1 MRSRAHRRLL
11 AGFAAAFTLSVAV
24 PASAQSAAG
33 TIDVGAADLA
43 EFPKVSVSV
52 SVPPE
57 VTPTVASNVS
67 VVELGEKR
75 EVQVEVLPSDDL
87 RVVLAIDTSG
97 SMTGAPLDAA
107 KDAATQFLTKVPD
120 RTPIAVVGF
129 GDKASVQSGFTTDK
143 IDSRQ
148 AIAGLRPRGE
158 TTLFDAVV
166 IASQL
171 FPAESNARR
180 VIIVLTDGADT
191 RSSNNLHA
199 AVEAI
204 GISKEVV
211 HSVALKTRDT
221 DYASLQALSS
231 ASAGMVANAE
241 DPRALGE
248 TFSRVTAALV
258 NRYRLSWRSAANGP
272 TRTTIRFDI
281 PGASPLQRDVEI
293 TYPALPPVAA
303 PVGAAPSAP
312 VVPAAVTVPTAA
324 VADSMVSGSTLLL
337 IGLAAVFVALVVLG
351 HTMMLPRVQIRRLSR
366 ELGVDTTAQLSAV
379 SRRAVTAMDRAITR
393 SNHRLHLESLLQQA
407 GMNIAPA
414 EAASIVL
421 AIAGVAFIGGLMTRG
436 LVWALLSIAVVVG
449 VAAMWLK
456 LRIDRRARR
465 FANQLD
471 GTLQLMVSSLRT
483 GFGVAQAVDAVASD
497 APSPTGEEFRRAARE
512 TRIGRELPSAL
523 RDVAFRTKS
532 EDFGWVV
539 DAIEINREVGGS
551 LAEVLE
557 NASITL
563 RDRSRLTR
571 QVRAL
576 SAEGR
581 LSGVVLVALPL
592 LLLVFLQT
600 SNPDYINPLF
610 HSGTGQKLLLVG
622 VGLLV
627 AGGLWLRRIV
637 QVKF

>member
-1 MRSRAHRRLL
+1 MIRLRARRPLL
-11 AGFAAAFTLSVAV
+11 AVFAAAITFSVAT

-33 TIDVGAADLA
+33 TIDIGTPDVAQFPQVSLA
-43 EFPKVSVSV
+43 V
-52 SVPPE
+52 SVPQE

-75 EVQVEVLPSDDL
+75 GVQVEVLPSDDL

-97 SMTGAPLDAA
+97 SMAGAPLEAA
-107 KDAATQFLTKVPD
+107 KGAATQFLSKVPE

-129 GDKASVQSGFTTDK
+129 GEKASVQSGFTTDK
-143 IDSRQ
+143 IESRQ
-148 AIAGLRPRGE
+148 AIAGLGSRGE

-191 RSSNNLHA
+191 RSTNDLHA
-199 AVEAI
+199 AVDAV
-204 GISKEVV
+204 GKSKAVV
-211 HSVALKTRDT
+211 HSVALQTKDT
-221 DYASLQALSS
+221 DYGSLQALSS
-231 ASAGMVANAE
+231 GSNGLVANAA

-248 TFSRVTAALV
+248 TFSRITAALV
-258 NRYRLSWRSAANGP
+258 NRYRLSWRSAGNGP
-272 TRTTIRFDI
+272 TQTTIRFDI
-281 PGASPLQRDVEI
+281 PGAPSLQRDVEF
-293 TYPALPPVAA
+293 TYPAATPVAA
-303 PVGAAPSAP
+303 SVDAAPSAP
-312 VVPAAVTVPTAA
+312 VVTVPTTF
-324 VADSMVSGSTLLL
+324 VADSDSIASGSTLLFVG
-337 IGLAAVFVALVVLG
+337 IAAMFVALVVVG
-351 HTMMLPRVQIRRLSR
+351 QTMMLPRVQVRRLSR
-366 ELGVDTTAQLSAV
+366 ELGLETSAQLSAV
-379 SRRAVTAMDRAITR
+379 SRRAVTAVDRAITR
-393 SNHRLHLESLLQQA
+393 SNHRLTLESRLEQA
-407 GMNIAPA
+407 GMNVAPA
-414 EAASIVL
+414 EATTIVL
-421 AIAGVAFIGGLMTRG
+421 AVAGVAFIGALMTRG
-436 LVWALLSIAVVVG
+436 LLWGLAAIAVVVG

-456 LRIDRRARR
+456 VRVDRRARR

-471 GTLQLMVSSLRT
+471 GTLQLMVSSLRS
-483 GFGVAQAVDAVASD
+483 GFGVAQAVDAVAND

-600 SNPDYINPLF
+600 SNPEYIKPLF
-610 HSGTGQKLLLVG
+610 HSGTGKMLLLVG

-627 AGGLWLRRIV
+627 SGGVWLRQIV